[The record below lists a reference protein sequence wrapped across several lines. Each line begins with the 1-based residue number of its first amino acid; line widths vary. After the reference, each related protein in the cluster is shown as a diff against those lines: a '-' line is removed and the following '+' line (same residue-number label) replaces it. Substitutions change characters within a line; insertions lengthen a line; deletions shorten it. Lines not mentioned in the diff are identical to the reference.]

1 MAYSAGWGPSW
12 GELDGCWC
20 TCVGQHVAVAE
31 GYSPSGASMASKA
44 EKYSHL
50 LRRRLSAGIIAT
62 RSRPEIHARCRV
74 EMVSKRVEKNA
85 MMEILRMVMVVHKCV
100 QLRLALIVYP

>member
-1 MAYSAGWGPSW
+1 MKNAMMEIQFQVMDVPA
-12 GELDGCWC
+12 
-20 TCVGQHVAVAE
+20 TV
-31 GYSPSGASMASKA
+31 
-44 EKYSHL
+44 
-50 LRRRLSAGIIAT
+50 RLSAGIIAT